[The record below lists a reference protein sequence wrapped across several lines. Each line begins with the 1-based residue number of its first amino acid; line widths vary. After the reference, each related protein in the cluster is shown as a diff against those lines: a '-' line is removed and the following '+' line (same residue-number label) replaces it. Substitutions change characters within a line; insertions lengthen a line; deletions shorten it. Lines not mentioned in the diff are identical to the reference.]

1 MKARGGLLLPT
12 LTTAARCPGP
22 REHGRQRDRRMTE
35 KCDQNCGQGRALGG
49 SIIVLWLLPE
59 LDLNQQP
66 CD

>member
-1 MKARGGLLLPT
+1 MRSTALAICSGQTTMPT
-12 LTTAARCPGP
+12 GHR
-22 REHGRQRDRRMTE
+22 
-35 KCDQNCGQGRALGG
+35 KCGQNCGQGRALRG